1 METDLPAETS
11 TNVQA
16 QPASATTSSS
26 QWSRWV
32 HSDHAG
38 GLLLIGL
45 FKLSKALLSIVLG
58 VGALKLVHHDLAI
71 VVLRVSDVL
80 KIDPESRV
88 VALLMSKADLIGAPQ
103 LRHFSALTFT
113 YAAICLVEGTGLMLE
128 KRWAE
133 YFTVSLTILA
143 LPWEC
148 FELAKEVTAVRVSLL
163 IINLLVL
170 AYLVWFLRR
179 QRRREV
185 SARASEPA

>member
-1 METDLPAETS
+1 MPTDTS
-11 TNVQA
+11 TGMQA
-16 QPASATTSSS
+16 QPASASIESSG
-26 QWSRWV
+26 WSRWL
-32 HSDHAG
+32 HSEHSR

-45 FKLSKALLSIVLG
+45 FKLSKALLSILLG
-58 VGALKLVHHDLAI
+58 IGALKLVHHDLAV

-80 KIDPESRV
+80 RIDPESRV

-133 YFTVSLTILA
+133 YFTVSLTVLA

-148 FELAKEVTAVRVSLL
+148 FELSKEVTAVRIALL
-163 IINLLVL
+163 IINLVVL
-170 AYLVWFLRR
+170 AYLVWLLRR
-179 QRRREV
+179 QRQRK
-185 SARASEPA
+185 ATAIC

>member
-1 METDLPAETS
+1 MHSEH
-11 TNVQA
+11 
-16 QPASATTSSS
+16 
-26 QWSRWV
+26 SR
-32 HSDHAG
+32 

-45 FKLSKALLSIVLG
+45 FKLSKALLSIALG
-58 VGALKLVHHDLAI
+58 VGALKLMHHDLAT

-80 KIDPESRV
+80 KIDPESRL

-113 YAAICLVEGTGLMLE
+113 YAVVCLIEGTGLMLE

-148 FELAKEVTAVRVSLL
+148 FELAKEVTPIRVALL
-163 IINLLVL
+163 IINLIVL
-170 AYLVWFLRR
+170 AYLIWLLRR

-185 SARASEPA
+185 SA